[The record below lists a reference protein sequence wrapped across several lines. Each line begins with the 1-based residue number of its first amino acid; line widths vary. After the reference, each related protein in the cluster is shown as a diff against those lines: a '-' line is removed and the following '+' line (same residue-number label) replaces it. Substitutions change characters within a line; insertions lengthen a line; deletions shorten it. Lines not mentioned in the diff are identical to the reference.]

1 MGRSLRFRLIIS
13 FAMVILVTIGTVFF
27 FINHATQSEIRR
39 FGEQT
44 DQMRMERMG
53 IELCRY
59 YWYQDGWEGIQP
71 LVEQWCNI
79 SGQHI
84 TLTDANGIV
93 VASSEDST
101 LGEVYVSDLQGTLLS
116 TPWHTGPIGT
126 LYITPKSS
134 AELGFASLQILV
146 QVIGRYFLWGGL
158 LAVGIALL
166 VTFILSRRILA
177 PVKALSYA
185 AKRLGRGDFSQ
196 RVLVKDKGEM
206 GEFAQTFNLMAGDLE
221 RAEKVQRTMVADIA
235 HELRTPLSNIRGYLE
250 AISDE
255 VIKPDEDTIHSI
267 EEEAA
272 LLSRLVDDLQ
282 ELSLAE
288 TGELK
293 LERQVEDI
301 SRVIKRSVIAEQ
313 PKAIAKGLSLSID
326 LPAELPAVDID
337 AQRISQVLRNLLDN
351 AVAHTVEGSII
362 VSARQQD
369 DLVEITVAD
378 TGEGIP
384 EKELPEIFERFY
396 RVDKSRTRSTGGS
409 GLGLTIV
416 KRLVEA
422 HGGSIEAYSEEEKG
436 SRFTFT
442 IPVAKDIDPTD

>member
-1 MGRSLRFRLIIS
+1 MVHSLRFRLVIS
-13 FAMVILVTIGTVFF
+13 FAVVILVTIGTVFF
-27 FINHATQSEIRR
+27 LINHATQGEIRR
-39 FGEQT
+39 FGLHA
-44 DQMRMERMG
+44 DQMRVERMG
-53 IELCRY
+53 TELCRY
-59 YWYQDGWEGIQP
+59 YWYQDSWEGIQP

-84 TLTDANGIV
+84 ILTNADGVV
-93 VASSEDST
+93 VANSEGNL
-101 LGEVYVSDLQGTLLS
+101 LGEFYDSDSPGLSLS
-116 TPWHTGPIGT
+116 TPWHAGPIGT
-126 LYITPKSS
+126 LYLTPKSS
-134 AELGFASLQILV
+134 AVLGFASLQILI

-185 AKRLGRGDFSQ
+185 ARRLGQGDFSQ
-196 RVLVKDKGEM
+196 RVSVKDKGEM
-206 GEFAQTFNLMAGDLE
+206 GEFAQTFNSMAGDLE
-221 RAEKVQRTMVADIA
+221 RAEKIQRTMVADIA

-250 AISDE
+250 AISDK
-255 VIKPDEDTIHSI
+255 VIKPNTDTLHSI

-301 SRVIKRSVIAEQ
+301 SKVIKRSVIAEQ
-313 PKAIAKGLSLSID
+313 PSAMAKGLSLAID
-326 LPAELPAVDID
+326 LPAELPAVNID
-337 AQRISQVLRNLLDN
+337 AQRISQVLRNLLNN
-351 AVAHTVEGSII
+351 ALAHTAEGSIT

-369 DLVEITVAD
+369 NWVEISVTD

-396 RVDKSRTRSTGGS
+396 RVDKSRTRTTGGS
-409 GLGLTIV
+409 GLGLTIT

-422 HGGSIEAYSEEEKG
+422 HGGSIEAYSEEGEG
-436 SRFTFT
+436 SRFSFT
-442 IPVAKDIDPTD
+442 IPVAK